1 MINPY
6 FFCELCNEKHELNN
20 NVKCNYSKDQDD
32 WDNFMSFEKCPA
44 CGGSHFYIQ
53 KDFNKIFG
61 CGIIVIGIV
70 FVPMTYGLSLAIVAF
85 IDWLLYKQVPDSIV
99 CYKCKGEF
107 FGIKPIPTTILQFD
121 HHIAEIYEEPS

>member
-6 FFCELCNEKHELNN
+6 FFCELCKEKHELNN
-20 NVKCNYSKDQDD
+20 NVKCNYSKDQND
-32 WDNFMSFEKCPA
+32 WNNFMSFEKCPA

-85 IDWLLYKQVPDSIV
+85 IDWLLYKQVPDSVV

-107 FGIKPIPTTILQFD
+107 FGIKPIPITISFWQYFGFLFN
-121 HHIAEIYEEPS
+121 YL